1 MKKIL
6 YLLTLLSM
14 LMLTAC
20 VQRSSQEDSEI
31 VSSEQETINNELELD
46 AINNDSEP
54 ESTDSDSSDITY
66 DRSDEEIIMA
76 DLLYDFDYLVT
87 LIEENTPLIGPIERR
102 LNIDFD
108 EEIKRIRDNI
118 ELLDIDFNT
127 ADTFED
133 MQRLAAQA
141 FHDEILLEITWTT
154 FSLAHLAPTSQ
165 ESFIDHFAR
174 IQRYMLE
181 DEVSILG
188 YLYYE
193 MYRSAAVARFY
204 DAEVICLETDGL
216 GDFDANNIT
225 TEIISEGEIAYV
237 SIASFMNNIE
247 FDGETLFPFFEEIQ
261 DYDHLIIDI
270 RGNFGGYMNHFT
282 HLFMATLTDDTLAV
296 SYPEF
301 FRSTDLVHENVTA
314 YIDSY
319 RIHEGFTGTYIP
331 ADEFFNINPMSQMN
345 PVDRELLDYVVEWEI
360 EVEPNEDNI
369 PFNGRI
375 WLLVDEWSSSASE
388 NAAIFSTS
396 SGFATVV
403 GRETFGVLG
412 AITIMSP
419 LPNTGIIFRVDVG
432 YIPDERGYSQEEF
445 GVSPQYIVPDDYDI
459 LEYVLNL
466 IRN

>member
-1 MKKIL
+1 M
-6 YLLTLLSM
+6 LL
-14 LMLTAC
+14 LTAC
-20 VQRSSQEDSEI
+20 ARSSQEDSEI
-31 VSSEQETINNELELD
+31 VSSEQEIINNELELD
-46 AINNDSEP
+46 AVDDNATEP
-54 ESTDSDSSDITY
+54 ESTDTEEDIID
-66 DRSDEEIIMA
+66 DRTDEEIII
-76 DLLYDFDYLVT
+76 DGLLYDFDYLVT

-102 LNIDFD
+102 LNIDFN
-108 EEIKRIRDNI
+108 EEIESIRDSI
-118 ELLDIDFNT
+118 ELLEIDFDE
-127 ADTFED
+127 ADSFED

-165 ESFIDHFAR
+165 ESFVDHFAR

-193 MYRSAAVARFY
+193 MYRSDAVNRFY
-204 DAEVICLETDGL
+204 DADVICLETDGL
-216 GDFDANNIT
+216 GDFDPNNIT

-247 FDGETLFPFFEEIQ
+247 FDGETLFPFFEKIQ
-261 DYDHLIIDI
+261 NYDHLIIDI

-282 HLFMATLTDDTLAV
+282 HLFMATLTDDVLV
-296 SYPEF
+296 VNYPEF
-301 FRSTDLVHENVTA
+301 FRNTDIVHENVVA

-319 RIHEGFTGTYIP
+319 RIHEGFTGTYIS
-331 ADEFFNINPMSQMN
+331 ADEFFSNNPMTQMN
-345 PVDRELLDYVVEWEI
+345 PVDRELLDYVIEWEI

-369 PFNGRI
+369 PFNGQI
-375 WLLVDEWSSSASE
+375 WLLVDELSSSASE

-396 SGFATVV
+396 SDFATVV

-412 AITIMSP
+412 AITIMAP

-445 GVSPQYIVPDDYDI
+445 GVSPQHIVPANYDI